1 MVGWNLGW
9 FLLFVVVTVYE
20 LLFAS
25 LPTRFW
31 AGFWNFWIRVNLI
44 IGIPVTIW
52 LAMGGIWDISR
63 LLGRL
68 RTANRD
74 AQDDGTVGMTQ

>member
-1 MVGWNLGW
+1 M
-9 FLLFVVVTVYE
+9 VVTVYE
-20 LLFAS
+20 LLLAS

-31 AGFWNFWIRVNLI
+31 TGFWNFWIWINLI

-52 LAMGGIWDISR
+52 LAIGGIWDIGR

-68 RTANRD
+68 RTARRD
-74 AQDDGTVGMTQ
+74 AQDDGTVGETQ

>member
-1 MVGWNLGW
+1 M
-9 FLLFVVVTVYE
+9 VVTVYE
-20 LLFAS
+20 LLLAS

-31 AGFWNFWIRVNLI
+31 TDFWNFWINLI

-52 LAMGGIWDISR
+52 LAIGGIWDIGR

-68 RTANRD
+68 RTARRD
-74 AQDDGTVGMTQ
+74 AQDDAPLERRNDQTPVENEA